1 MFVGKGLLLLM
12 EKKQGKEGA
21 ERIDGGVGARGR
33 GGPAM
38 ISKGG
43 GKKHRSRIMKQRG
56 SVVYFYE
63 ENSQATRQDW
73 P

>member
-1 MFVGKGLLLLM
+1 M

-21 ERIDGGVGARGR
+21 ERIDGAGGQGVGKGE
-33 GGPAM
+33 AM

-43 GKKHRSRIMKQRG
+43 GKKHRRRIMKQRG